1 MEEKVSIII
10 PVYKAEK
17 TIERCVQSIAEGTYQ
32 NVEIILV
39 EDCSP
44 DASLKKCRILEK
56 KYDSVIVKHNIEN
69 RGVSYTRNQGLKCIT
84 GKYLMFVDS
93 DDWVEPDYVESF
105 VNEMAKANL
114 AMVISGYVNHDEVFN
129 GRTDIFGWG
138 NTGKSQVS
146 DLSEKLPELYHNRLL
161 QQLWNKIF
169 RTEVVLENEIC
180 FDETISMGEDF
191 RFILEYFAKVKQK
204 SDNCVLIDRP
214 LYHYSRDNETSLM
227 STFGDENIAEPLKNI
242 LLMSLLLDMGQE
254 EQKLFYEKEKD
265 RIIGQYAYRIMH
277 NSNCSI
283 TRKIELL
290 KEVAG
295 SAWRKWFIKL
305 SIIYM
310 EEKIAQYQIKVKK

>member
-17 TIERCVQSIAEGTYQ
+17 TIERCVQSIAEGTYP

-114 AMVISGYVNHDEVFN
+114 AMVISGYVNHDELFN

-138 NTGKSQVS
+138 NTGKIQVS
-146 DLSEKLPELYHNRLL
+146 ALSEKLPELYHNRLL

-191 RFILEYFAKVKQK
+191 RFILEYLAKVKQK
-204 SDNCVLIDRP
+204 SDKCVLLDRP
-214 LYHYSRDNETSLM
+214 LYHYIRDNEISLM
-227 STFGDENIAEPLKNI
+227 STFGNENIAEPLKNI
-242 LLMSLLLDMGQE
+242 SLMIPLLNIGQE
-254 EQKLFYEKEKD
+254 EQTLFYEKEKD
-265 RIIGQYAYRIMH
+265 RIVGQYAYRIMH

-283 TRKIELL
+283 TKKMDLL
-290 KEVAG
+290 KGIAG
-295 SAWRKWFIKL
+295 STWKKWFIKL
-305 SIIYM
+305 SIICVK
-310 EEKIAQYQIKVKK
+310 EKIAQHQIKVKK

>member
-1 MEEKVSIII
+1 MQALKS
-10 PVYKAEK
+10 AEYWK
-17 TIERCVQSIAEGTYQ
+17 
-32 NVEIILV
+32 
-39 EDCSP
+39 
-44 DASLKKCRILEK
+44 K

-114 AMVISGYVNHDEVFN
+114 AIVISGYVNHDEVFN

-138 NTGKSQVS
+138 NTGKIQVS
-146 DLSEKLPELYHNRLL
+146 ALSEKLPELYHNRLL

-191 RFILEYFAKVKQK
+191 RFILEYLAKVKQK
-204 SDNCVLIDRP
+204 SDKCVLLDRP
-214 LYHYSRDNETSLM
+214 LYHYIRDNETSLM
-227 STFGDENIAEPLKNI
+227 STFGNENIAEPLKNI
-242 LLMSLLLDMGQE
+242 SLMSPLLDIGQE
-254 EQKLFYEKEKD
+254 EQKLFYEKEKE
-265 RIIGQYAYRIMH
+265 RIVGQYAYRIMH

-283 TRKIELL
+283 TKKMDLL
-290 KEVAG
+290 KEIAG
-295 SAWRKWFIKL
+295 STWKKWFIKL
-305 SIIYM
+305 SIICVK
-310 EEKIAQYQIKVKK
+310 EKIAQHQIKK

>member
-17 TIERCVQSIAEGTYQ
+17 TIERCVQSIAEGTYP

-105 VNEMAKANL
+105 VNEMAKANF

-138 NTGKSQVS
+138 DMGKIQVS
-146 DLSEKLPELYHNRLL
+146 ALSEKLPELYHNRLL

-169 RTEVVLENEIC
+169 KTEVVLENEIC

-191 RFILEYFAKVKQK
+191 RFILEYLAKVKQK
-204 SDNCVLIDRP
+204 SDKCVLIDRP
-214 LYHYSRDNETSLM
+214 LYHYIRDNKTSLM
-227 STFGDENIAEPLKNI
+227 STFGNENIAEPLKNI
-242 LLMSLLLDMGQE
+242 SLMISLMNIGRD
-254 EQKLFYEKEKD
+254 EQKIFYEKEKD

-283 TRKIELL
+283 TNKIDLL
-290 KEVAG
+290 KEITG
-295 SAWRKWFIKL
+295 NAWAKWFIKL
-305 SIIYM
+305 SIICAK
-310 EEKIAQYQIKVKK
+310 EKIAQHQIKVKK

>member
-17 TIERCVQSIAEGTYQ
+17 TIERCVQSIAKGTYQ

-44 DASLKKCRILEK
+44 DASLKKCRTLEK

-138 NTGKSQVS
+138 DTGKIQGSA
-146 DLSEKLPELYHNRLL
+146 LSEKLPELYHNRLL

-169 RTEVVLENEIC
+169 RTEIVLENEIC

-191 RFILEYFAKVKQK
+191 RFILEYLAKVKQK
-204 SDNCVLIDRP
+204 SDKCVLIDRP
-214 LYHYSRDNETSLM
+214 LYHYIRDNKTSLM
-227 STFGDENIAEPLKNI
+227 STFGNENIAEPLKNI
-242 LLMSLLLDMGQE
+242 SLMISLMNIGRD
-254 EQKLFYEKEKD
+254 EQKIFYEKEKD

-283 TRKIELL
+283 TKKIDLL
-290 KEVAG
+290 KEIAG
-295 SAWRKWFIKL
+295 NAWVKWFIKL
-305 SIIYM
+305 SIICVK
-310 EEKIAQYQIKVKK
+310 EKIAQHQIKVKK

>member
-1 MEEKVSIII
+1 MSLL
-10 PVYKAEK
+10 YRSRKAEK

-44 DASLKKCRILEK
+44 DGSLKKCRILEK
-56 KYDSVIVKHNIEN
+56 KYDSVIVKHNIQN

-138 NTGKSQVS
+138 NKGKSQIS
-146 DLSEKLPELYHNRLL
+146 ALSEKLSELYHNRLL

-191 RFILEYFAKVKQK
+191 RFILEYLAKVKQK
-204 SDNCVLIDRP
+204 SDKCVLLDRP
-214 LYHYSRDNETSLM
+214 LYHYIRDNETSLM
-227 STFGDENIAEPLKNI
+227 STFGNENIAEPLKNI
-242 LLMSLLLDMGQE
+242 SLMIPLLNLGQE
-254 EQKLFYEKEKD
+254 EQKLFYEKEKE
-265 RIIGQYAYRIMH
+265 RIVGQYAYRIMH

-283 TRKIELL
+283 TKKMDLL
-290 KEVAG
+290 KGIAG
-295 SAWRKWFIKL
+295 STWKKWFIKL
-305 SIIYM
+305 SIICVK
-310 EEKIAQYQIKVKK
+310 EKIAQHQIKVKK

>member
-93 DDWVEPDYVESF
+93 DDWVEPDYVECF

-169 RTEVVLENEIC
+169 RAEVVLENEIC

-191 RFILEYFAKVKQK
+191 RFILEYLAKVKQK
-204 SDNCVLIDRP
+204 SDKCVSIDRP
-214 LYHYSRDNETSLM
+214 LYHYIRDNETSLM
-227 STFGDENIAEPLKNI
+227 STFGNENIAEPLKNI
-242 LLMSLLLDMGQE
+242 SLMIPLLNIGQK
-254 EQKLFYEKEKD
+254 EQTLFYEKEKD
-265 RIIGQYAYRIMH
+265 RIVGQYAYRIMH

-283 TRKIELL
+283 TKKMDLI
-290 KEVAG
+290 KEIAG
-295 SAWRKWFIKL
+295 STWKKSFIKL
-305 SIIYM
+305 SIICVK
-310 EEKIAQYQIKVKK
+310 EKIAQHQIKVKK

>member
-17 TIERCVQSIAEGTYQ
+17 TIERCVQSIAEGTYP

-114 AMVISGYVNHDEVFN
+114 AMVISGYVNHDELFN

-138 NTGKSQVS
+138 NTGKIQVS
-146 DLSEKLPELYHNRLL
+146 ALSEKLPELYHNRLL

-191 RFILEYFAKVKQK
+191 RFILEYLAKVKQK
-204 SDNCVLIDRP
+204 SDKCVLLDRP
-214 LYHYSRDNETSLM
+214 LYHYIRDNEISLM
-227 STFGDENIAEPLKNI
+227 STFGNENIAEPLKNI
-242 LLMSLLLDMGQE
+242 SLMIPLLNIGQE
-254 EQKLFYEKEKD
+254 QQTLFYEKEKD
-265 RIIGQYAYRIMH
+265 RIVGQYAYRIMH

-283 TRKIELL
+283 TKKMDLL
-290 KEVAG
+290 KGIAG
-295 SAWRKWFIKL
+295 STWKKWFIKL
-305 SIIYM
+305 SIICVK
-310 EEKIAQYQIKVKK
+310 EKIAQHQIKVKK

>member
-1 MEEKVSIII
+1 M
-10 PVYKAEK
+10 
-17 TIERCVQSIAEGTYQ
+17 QSIAEGTYQ

-44 DASLKKCRILEK
+44 DGSLKKCRILEK
-56 KYDSVIVKHNIEN
+56 KYDSVIVKHNIQN

-138 NTGKSQVS
+138 NKGKSQIS
-146 DLSEKLPELYHNRLL
+146 ALSEKLSELYHNRLL

-191 RFILEYFAKVKQK
+191 RFILEYLAKVKQK
-204 SDNCVLIDRP
+204 SDKCVLLDRP
-214 LYHYSRDNETSLM
+214 LYHYIRDNETSLM
-227 STFGDENIAEPLKNI
+227 STFGNENIAEPLKNI
-242 LLMSLLLDMGQE
+242 SLMIPLLNLGQE
-254 EQKLFYEKEKD
+254 EQKLFYEKEKE
-265 RIIGQYAYRIMH
+265 RIVGQYAYRIMH

-283 TRKIELL
+283 TKKMDLL
-290 KEVAG
+290 KGIAG
-295 SAWRKWFIKL
+295 STWKKWFIKL
-305 SIIYM
+305 SIICVK
-310 EEKIAQYQIKVKK
+310 EKIAQHQIKVKK

>member
-17 TIERCVQSIAEGTYQ
+17 TIERCVQSIAEGTYP

-138 NTGKSQVS
+138 NTGEIQVS
-146 DLSEKLPELYHNRLL
+146 ALSEKLSELYHNRLL

-191 RFILEYFAKVKQK
+191 RFILEYLAKVKQK
-204 SDNCVLIDRP
+204 SDKCVLLDRP
-214 LYHYSRDNETSLM
+214 LYHYIRDNETSLM
-227 STFGDENIAEPLKNI
+227 STFGNENIAEPLKNI
-242 LLMSLLLDMGQE
+242 SLMIPLLNLGQE
-254 EQKLFYEKEKD
+254 EQKLFYEKEKE
-265 RIIGQYAYRIMH
+265 RIVGQYAYRIMH

-283 TRKIELL
+283 TKKMDLL
-290 KEVAG
+290 KGIAG
-295 SAWRKWFIKL
+295 STWKKWFIKL
-305 SIIYM
+305 SIICVK
-310 EEKIAQYQIKVKK
+310 EKIAQHQIKVKK

>member
-17 TIERCVQSIAEGTYQ
+17 TIERCVQSIAKGTYQ

-93 DDWVEPDYVESF
+93 DDWVEPDYVKCF

-169 RTEVVLENEIC
+169 RAEVVLENEIC

-191 RFILEYFAKVKQK
+191 RFILEYLAKVKQK
-204 SDNCVLIDRP
+204 SDKCVSIDRP
-214 LYHYSRDNETSLM
+214 LYHYIRDNETSLM
-227 STFGDENIAEPLKNI
+227 STFGNENIAEPLKNI
-242 LLMSLLLDMGQE
+242 SLMIPLLNIGQK
-254 EQKLFYEKEKD
+254 EQTLFYEKEKD
-265 RIIGQYAYRIMH
+265 RIVGQYAYRIMH

-283 TRKIELL
+283 TKKMDLI
-290 KEVAG
+290 KEIAG
-295 SAWRKWFIKL
+295 STWKKWFIKL
-305 SIIYM
+305 SIICVK
-310 EEKIAQYQIKVKK
+310 EKIAQHQIKVKK

>member
-1 MEEKVSIII
+1 MSLL
-10 PVYKAEK
+10 YRSRKAEK
-17 TIERCVQSIAEGTYQ
+17 TIERCVQSIAEGTYP

-138 NTGKSQVS
+138 NTGEIQVS
-146 DLSEKLPELYHNRLL
+146 ALSEKLSELYHNRLL

-191 RFILEYFAKVKQK
+191 RFILEYLAKVKQK
-204 SDNCVLIDRP
+204 SDKCVLLDRP
-214 LYHYSRDNETSLM
+214 LYHYIRDNETSLM
-227 STFGDENIAEPLKNI
+227 STFGNENIAEPLKNI
-242 LLMSLLLDMGQE
+242 SLMIPLLNLGQE
-254 EQKLFYEKEKD
+254 EQKLFYEKEKE
-265 RIIGQYAYRIMH
+265 RIVGQYAYRIMH

-283 TRKIELL
+283 TKKMDLL
-290 KEVAG
+290 KGIAG
-295 SAWRKWFIKL
+295 STWKKWFIKL
-305 SIIYM
+305 SIICVK
-310 EEKIAQYQIKVKK
+310 EKIAQHQIKK

>member
-69 RGVSYTRNQGLKCIT
+69 RGVSYTRNQGLKYIT

-105 VNEMAKANL
+105 VNEMAKEDL

-138 NTGKSQVS
+138 NKGKSQIS
-146 DLSEKLPELYHNRLL
+146 DLGEKLPELYHNRLL

-169 RTEVVLENEIC
+169 RTEIVLENEIC

-191 RFILEYFAKVKQK
+191 RFILEYLAKVKRK
-204 SDNCVLIDRP
+204 SDKCVLIDRP
-214 LYHYSRDNETSLM
+214 LYHYIRDNETSLM
-227 STFGDENIAEPLKNI
+227 STFGNENIAEPLKNI
-242 LLMSLLLDMGQE
+242 SLMTILLDIGQE
-254 EQKLFYEKEKD
+254 EQQFFYEKEKD
-265 RIIGQYAYRIMH
+265 RIVGQYAYRIMH

-283 TRKIELL
+283 TKKFDLL
-290 KEVAG
+290 KEIAG

-305 SIIYM
+305 SIICVK
-310 EEKIAQYQIKVKK
+310 EKIARHQINVKK

>member
-44 DASLKKCRILEK
+44 DGSLKKCRILEK
-56 KYDSVIVKHNIEN
+56 KYDSVIVKHNIQN

-138 NTGKSQVS
+138 NKGKSQIS
-146 DLSEKLPELYHNRLL
+146 ALSEKLSELYHNRLL

-191 RFILEYFAKVKQK
+191 RFILEYLAKVKQK
-204 SDNCVLIDRP
+204 SDKCVLLDRP
-214 LYHYSRDNETSLM
+214 LYHYIRDNETSLM
-227 STFGDENIAEPLKNI
+227 STFGNENIAEPLKNI
-242 LLMSLLLDMGQE
+242 SLMIPLLNLGQE
-254 EQKLFYEKEKD
+254 EQKLFYEKEKE
-265 RIIGQYAYRIMH
+265 RIVGQYAYRIMH

-283 TRKIELL
+283 TKKMDLL
-290 KEVAG
+290 KGIAG
-295 SAWRKWFIKL
+295 STWKKWFIKL
-305 SIIYM
+305 SIICVK
-310 EEKIAQYQIKVKK
+310 EKIAQHQIKVKK

>member
-39 EDCSP
+39 EDCSS

-114 AMVISGYVNHDEVFN
+114 AIAISGYVNHDEVFN

-138 NTGKSQVS
+138 NTGKIQVS
-146 DLSEKLPELYHNRLL
+146 ALSEKLPELYHNRLL

-191 RFILEYFAKVKQK
+191 RFILEYLAKVKQK
-204 SDNCVLIDRP
+204 SDKCVLIDRP
-214 LYHYSRDNETSLM
+214 LYHYSRDNATSLM
-227 STFGDENIAEPLKNI
+227 STFGNENIAEPLKNI
-242 LLMSLLLDMGQE
+242 SLMSPLLDIGQE

-265 RIIGQYAYRIMH
+265 RIIGQYAYGIMH

-283 TRKIELL
+283 TRKIDLL
-290 KEVAG
+290 KKVAG

-310 EEKIAQYQIKVKK
+310 KEKIAQYQIKVKK

>member
-17 TIERCVQSIAEGTYQ
+17 TIERCVQSIAKGTYQ

-69 RGVSYTRNQGLKCIT
+69 RGVSYTRNQGLKYIT

-114 AMVISGYVNHDEVFN
+114 AIVISGYVNHDEVFN

-138 NTGKSQVS
+138 NTGEIQVS
-146 DLSEKLPELYHNRLL
+146 ALSEKLSELYHNRLL

-191 RFILEYFAKVKQK
+191 RFILEYLAKVKQK
-204 SDNCVLIDRP
+204 SDKCVLLDRP
-214 LYHYSRDNETSLM
+214 LYHYIRDNETSLM
-227 STFGDENIAEPLKNI
+227 STFGNENIAEPLKNI
-242 LLMSLLLDMGQE
+242 SLMIPLLNLGQE
-254 EQKLFYEKEKD
+254 EQKLFYEKEKE
-265 RIIGQYAYRIMH
+265 RIVGQYAYRIMH

-283 TRKIELL
+283 TKKMDLL
-290 KEVAG
+290 KGIAG
-295 SAWRKWFIKL
+295 STWKKWFIKL
-305 SIIYM
+305 SIICVK
-310 EEKIAQYQIKVKK
+310 EKIAQHQIKVKK

>member
-17 TIERCVQSIAEGTYQ
+17 TIERCVQSIAKGTYQ

-93 DDWVEPDYVESF
+93 DDWVEPDYVKCF

-169 RTEVVLENEIC
+169 RAEVVLENEIC

-191 RFILEYFAKVKQK
+191 RFILEYLAKVKQK
-204 SDNCVLIDRP
+204 SDKCVLIDRP
-214 LYHYSRDNETSLM
+214 LYHYIRDNQSSLM
-227 STFGDENIAEPLKNI
+227 STFSNENIAEPLKNI
-242 LLMSLLLDMGQE
+242 SLMIPLLNIGQK
-254 EQKLFYEKEKD
+254 EQTLFYEKEKD
-265 RIIGQYAYRIMH
+265 RIVGQYAYRIMH

-283 TRKIELL
+283 TKKMDLI
-290 KEVAG
+290 KEIAG
-295 SAWRKWFIKL
+295 STWKKWFIKL
-305 SIIYM
+305 SIICVK
-310 EEKIAQYQIKVKK
+310 EKIAQHQI

>member
-17 TIERCVQSIAEGTYQ
+17 TIERCVQSIAEGTYP

-138 NTGKSQVS
+138 NTGEIQVS
-146 DLSEKLPELYHNRLL
+146 ALSEKLSELYHNRLL

-191 RFILEYFAKVKQK
+191 RFILEYLAKVKQK
-204 SDNCVLIDRP
+204 SDKCVLLDRP
-214 LYHYSRDNETSLM
+214 LYHYIRDNETSLM
-227 STFGDENIAEPLKNI
+227 STFGNENIAEPLKNI
-242 LLMSLLLDMGQE
+242 SLMSPLLDIGQE

-265 RIIGQYAYRIMH
+265 RIVGQYAYRIMH

-283 TRKIELL
+283 IKKMDLL
-290 KEVAG
+290 KEIAG
-295 SAWRKWFIKL
+295 STWKKWFIKL
-305 SIIYM
+305 SIICVK
-310 EEKIAQYQIKVKK
+310 EKIAQHQIKK

>member
-69 RGVSYTRNQGLKCIT
+69 RGVSYTRNQGLKYIT

-93 DDWVEPDYVESF
+93 DDWVEPDYVERF
-105 VNEMAKANL
+105 VNEMAKEDL

-138 NTGKSQVS
+138 NTGKIQVS
-146 DLSEKLPELYHNRLL
+146 ALSEKLPELYHNRLL

-169 RTEVVLENEIC
+169 RAEVVLENEIC

-191 RFILEYFAKVKQK
+191 RFILEYLAKVKQK
-204 SDNCVLIDRP
+204 SDKCVLLDRP
-214 LYHYSRDNETSLM
+214 LYHYIRDNETSLM
-227 STFGDENIAEPLKNI
+227 STFGNENIAEPLKNI
-242 LLMSLLLDMGQE
+242 SLMSPLLDIGQE

-265 RIIGQYAYRIMH
+265 RIVGQYAYRIMH
-277 NSNCSI
+277 NSNYSV
-283 TRKIELL
+283 TRKIDLL
-290 KEVAG
+290 KEVSG
-295 SAWRKWFIKL
+295 SEWRKWFVKL
-305 SIIYM
+305 FALCVK
-310 EEKIAQYQIKVKK
+310 EKIAQHQIKIKK

>member
-17 TIERCVQSIAEGTYQ
+17 TIERCVQSIAKGTYQ

-44 DASLKKCRILEK
+44 DASLKKCRTLEK

-138 NTGKSQVS
+138 DTGKIQGSA
-146 DLSEKLPELYHNRLL
+146 LSEKLPELYHNRLL

-169 RTEVVLENEIC
+169 RTEIVLENEIC

-191 RFILEYFAKVKQK
+191 RFILEYLAKVKQK
-204 SDNCVLIDRP
+204 SDKCVLLDRP
-214 LYHYSRDNETSLM
+214 LYHYIRDNEISLM
-227 STFGDENIAEPLKNI
+227 STFGNENIAEPLKNI
-242 LLMSLLLDMGQE
+242 SLMIPLLNIGQE
-254 EQKLFYEKEKD
+254 EQTLFYEKEKD
-265 RIIGQYAYRIMH
+265 RIVGQYAYRIMH

-283 TRKIELL
+283 TKKMDLL
-290 KEVAG
+290 KEIAG
-295 SAWRKWFIKL
+295 NAWRKWFIKL
-305 SIIYM
+305 SIICVK
-310 EEKIAQYQIKVKK
+310 EKIAQHQIKVKK

>member
-17 TIERCVQSIAEGTYQ
+17 TIERCVQSIAEGTYP

-105 VNEMAKANL
+105 VNEMAKANF

-138 NTGKSQVS
+138 DMGKIQVS
-146 DLSEKLPELYHNRLL
+146 ALSEKLPELYHNRLL

-169 RTEVVLENEIC
+169 RAEVVLENEIC

-191 RFILEYFAKVKQK
+191 RFILEYLAKVKQK
-204 SDNCVLIDRP
+204 SDKCVLIDRP
-214 LYHYSRDNETSLM
+214 LYHYIRDNETSLM
-227 STFGDENIAEPLKNI
+227 STFGNENIAEPLRNI
-242 LLMSLLLDMGQE
+242 SLMTLLLDIGQE

-265 RIIGQYAYRIMH
+265 RIVGQYAYRIMH

-283 TRKIELL
+283 TKKMDLL
-290 KEVAG
+290 KEIAG
-295 SAWRKWFIKL
+295 STWKKWFIKL
-305 SIIYM
+305 SIICVK
-310 EEKIAQYQIKVKK
+310 EKIAQHQIKVKK